1 MFVFILTHDEL
12 LNAFENSNQ
21 PPSGHLSVLCDGHA
35 HAKIILTTLPSCVKR
50 CYQEPN
56 QMLAADK
63 ASQIKTPPVTER
75 ST

>member
-35 HAKIILTTLPSCVKR
+35 HAKIILTTLPSCGK
-50 CYQEPN
+50 E
-56 QMLAADK
+56 MLSGAKSDAG
-63 ASQIKTPPVTER
+63 SR
-75 ST
+75 